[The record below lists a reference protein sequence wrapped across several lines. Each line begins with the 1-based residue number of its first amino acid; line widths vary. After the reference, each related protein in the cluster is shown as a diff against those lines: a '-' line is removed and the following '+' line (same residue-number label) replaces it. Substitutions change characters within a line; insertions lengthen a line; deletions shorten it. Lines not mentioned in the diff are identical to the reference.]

1 MKAMVLCA
9 GRGERLRPLTD
20 HTPKPLVDVGGET
33 LLERH
38 LRCLGRCGVT
48 EVVINVSHLGMM
60 IESAIG
66 DGSAHGLNV
75 VYSRE
80 PGTPLETAGG
90 IAHALPLLGPD
101 PFMVLNGDIWTDY
114 EFDRLR
120 AAISPSVVL
129 VPNPPH
135 HPNGDF
141 EFKAGLACR
150 NPDKNPLTYAG
161 IAVFHPALFA
171 GLGDEP
177 APLAPILF
185 SLSAKGALNAEVHR
199 GRWYDIGS
207 TTRLQQARD
216 AVAARDGPAR

>member
-48 EVVINVSHLGMM
+48 EVVINVSHLGTM

-75 VYSRE
+75 IYSRE
-80 PGTPLETAGG
+80 PGVPLETAGG

-120 AAISPSVVL
+120 ATISPTVVL

-141 EFKAGLACR
+141 EFKAGLARR

-185 SLSAKGALNAEVHR
+185 SLSANGALNAEVHR

-216 AVAARDGPAR
+216 AVAARDRPAR